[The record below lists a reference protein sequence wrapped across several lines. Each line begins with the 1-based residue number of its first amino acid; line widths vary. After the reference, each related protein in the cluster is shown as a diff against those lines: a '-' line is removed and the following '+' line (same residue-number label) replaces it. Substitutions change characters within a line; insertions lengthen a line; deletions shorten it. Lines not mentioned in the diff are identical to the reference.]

1 MIDKMSTNLIPDDI
15 KDYKNEPL
23 YFGSF
28 LIENNQVYIG
38 FIENGRPRGWGLKI
52 QYNNLNYSFDA
63 GKAF

>member
-1 MIDKMSTNLIPDDI
+1 MSTNLIPDDI

-52 QYNNLNYSFDA
+52 
-63 GKAF
+63 